1 MSAVTNKRRVAR
13 DLARAGTVVSA
24 ALFAVSLAQAT
35 WLNVSVSAAAINAG
49 AAQVLAVPGSPTA
62 GQPLAR
68 GGSATVFALT
78 PPAGAS
84 CTGDSTTGGYRV
96 QTYIVP
102 AAIDPATLT
111 FGPQGPLPAGTGASL
126 RQPLF
131 SAGTPVINKTT
142 AVASTP
148 GGGGL
153 LTGLPTISFGLFG
166 ASGPQIVP
174 PGLYNIGYA
183 CTLGVASATQ
193 LDKYW
198 NAQLTFS
205 ADPTDV
211 PAGITWVVGVVTP
224 PTTTTT
230 IAPTT
235 TTTIAP
241 TTTTTIA
248 PTTTTTT
255 VAPTTTTTTTAPAVT
270 TTTTAATT
278 TTSTTAKPVVT
289 TTTVAASSGVT
300 TTSVL
305 SGSSGITGGSLPSTG
320 TSPMMMV
327 LWALMALVCGRMAIL
342 FGRPIRVLTHESR

>member
-35 WLNVSVSAAAINAG
+35 WPNASVSAAAINAG
-49 AAQVLAVPGSPTA
+49 AAQVLVAPGAPTA

-96 QTYIVP
+96 QTYMVP
-102 AAIDPATLT
+102 ASIDPATLT

-142 AVASTP
+142 AVASTA
-148 GGGGL
+148 GGPGL

-174 PGLYNIGYA
+174 PGLYNLGYA

-198 NAQLTFS
+198 NVQLTFS

-211 PAGITWVVGVVTP
+211 PAGITWVVGVVAP
-224 PTTTTT
+224 PTTTT
-230 IAPTT
+230 IAP
-235 TTTIAP
+235 
-241 TTTTTIA
+241 
-248 PTTTTTT
+248 TTTTT
-255 VAPTTTTTTTAPAVT
+255 VAPTTTTTTTTIAPTTTTAAPAVT
-270 TTTTAATT
+270 TTTTTAPVVT
-278 TTSTTAKPVVT
+278 TTSTTVKPVVT

-305 SGSSGITGGSLPSTG
+305 SGSSGNTGGSLPSTG
-320 TSPMMMV
+320 TSPMLMV

>member
-84 CTGDSTTGGYRV
+84 CTGDTATGGYKV
-96 QTYIVP
+96 HSYMVP
-102 AAIDPATLT
+102 ASVDPATLT
-111 FGPQGPLPAGTGASL
+111 FDSLGPLPADYFANY

-131 SAGTPVINKTT
+131 SSGTPFINVNT
-142 AVASTP
+142 AISSAP
-148 GGGGL
+148 GSGGL
-153 LTGLPTISFGLFG
+153 LTNLKSFSFGLFG
-166 ASGPQIVP
+166 ASGPQVVP
-174 PGLYNIGYA
+174 AGTYNIGYA
-183 CTLGVASATQ
+183 CTLGAASATQ

-211 PAGITWVVGVVTP
+211 PSGITWVVGVVTP

-235 TTTIAP
+235 TTT
-241 TTTTTIA
+241 
-248 PTTTTTT
+248 
-255 VAPTTTTTTTAPAVT
+255 VAPTTTT
-270 TTTTAATT
+270 
-278 TTSTTAKPVVT
+278 
-289 TTTVAASSGVT
+289 G
-300 TTSVL
+300 
-305 SGSSGITGGSLPSTG
+305 
-320 TSPMMMV
+320 
-327 LWALMALVCGRMAIL
+327 
-342 FGRPIRVLTHESR
+342 